1 MPKYR
6 AMVDGGP
13 FAALG
18 IIPPKGQVAW
28 SARWNPRQ
36 PASIFV
42 RTTPYIGQTDAGP
55 LAAGLTVISIVL
67 ETMAGAKIV
76 QAEKAQRFVATAES
90 LRNAALLIRQMLGDD
105 VAGLLTVE
113 GMTSG
118 AFGTAFLEA
127 LKEPAKVEVLRQA
140 LELVGV
146 TVGTEAVEALLTWVN
161 VLRMS
166 ALVIE
171 LGWTIASGTSSGG
184 VLFSSFPTPLPAQPT
199 TSPDIPTT
207 TAAPAA
213 PETTS
218 RTPEP
223 SGSAADLDAT
233 SIRIAN
239 LQPGSAGNVFRCG
252 DTVTLVGTIRNP
264 TSAPIAATV
273 LFDTREAGPDTVTSD
288 SQDIV
293 APEGDSDYTSQFTI
307 RDDLGPDTV
316 SFQADFHLTVTGT
329 QASATVFHATCS

>member
-1 MPKYR
+1 M
-6 AMVDGGP
+6 
-13 FAALG
+13 
-18 IIPPKGQVAW
+18 
-28 SARWNPRQ
+28 
-36 PASIFV
+36 
-42 RTTPYIGQTDAGP
+42 
-55 LAAGLTVISIVL
+55 
-67 ETMAGAKIV
+67 
-76 QAEKAQRFVATAES
+76 QAEKAQRFVATAKS

-199 TSPDIPTT
+199 TSPDVPTT

-252 DTVTLVGTIRNP
+252 DTVTLVGTIAIPHRRRSPRRSCSTPARPVGCQN
-264 TSAPIAATV
+264 SATASEQ
-273 LFDTREAGPDTVTSD
+273 R
-288 SQDIV
+288 
-293 APEGDSDYTSQFTI
+293 
-307 RDDLGPDTV
+307 
-316 SFQADFHLTVTGT
+316 FQAAASYSQIKPPRMGRRRILHGSARGQPHPGNYSTGLRLNGCRT
-329 QASATVFHATCS
+329 RSGSSSPKPSSTNSPGCPAGRGSRPTTPAASRVPARGLSRPPP